1 MYLNIYIDKGNQ
13 QPWISNEDNT
23 DDIDED
29 EDEDDLEGEGT
40 LEKYVVSDN
49 LPLVIDYMNLYHNS
63 EVSSVSSISIKI
75 IVLL

>member
-1 MYLNIYIDKGNQ
+1 MCIDKENQ
-13 QPWISNEDNT
+13 QPWIIIEDNT

-29 EDEDDLEGEGT
+29 DDDLEEKGT
-40 LEKYVVSDN
+40 LDKCAFSDN
-49 LPLVIDYMNLYHNS
+49 FPLVIDYMKLCHNS